1 MKEGPPILAVL
12 PPQADSVLPND
23 MESSTNIL
31 VTPNPVVNGTIYPDL
46 ISLDYCGILFLL
58 ADVKET
64 KKYVETISNGEE

>member
-31 VTPNPVVNGTIYPDL
+31 VTPNPVVNGTIYPVIFTLL
-46 ISLDYCGILFLL
+46 INLLVNMYLPLRFLW
-58 ADVKET
+58 VPEK
-64 KKYVETISNGEE
+64 